1 MTRHATILLS
11 FAGLAIAATAVAHAQ
26 PPAVPAAPGKP
37 AQVPAPSGPREPAR
51 SGTPEIAIATVMGFD
66 VSTLATGELE
76 AARQVEI
83 RNPLEQPTT
92 ITEIVKEGTRVNQG
106 DVLVRL
112 NSEQIERAIAEEQ
125 LRVETARA
133 DVAVG
138 ENQVAIQI
146 SDNESQ
152 VRQARLD
159 VEVAKLEL
167 RQWLEGD
174 VKSRRQALELALDK
188 ATRELTRLKERFDR
202 AKTLAAEGF
211 LSTDELKRDEL
222 SYLEAEASLK
232 TAELNKRVYDEIQ
245 FGKDEKIK
253 QSAVEEAEAKL
264 IRVQRTGESQLSSR
278 QAELVNRREQMRL
291 REQNLAK
298 LREQLDGAVIKAP
311 TDGLVVYATS
321 LNRDRWGG
329 SSDSAL
335 DVGKQVTRNQSLI
348 VLPDTSEMVASVRVH
363 ESMAGRIKPGMPATI
378 RIDALGGRAVSGEVL
393 SVGVLAESGGWRD
406 PNLREYTVKVK
417 LIGGEFQQALKPS
430 MRAEAEILLDRVP
443 PTLAVPIQAVFS
455 EGLVRFVVMPAD
467 DSGQQFIRV
476 PVRTGRRSDRFIE
489 VTTGL
494 TEGQRVLLRRPTAS
508 EIGEATWK
516 PEQLAAVGL
525 KLDGEGRVVP
535 SAPQG
540 GPSGPGG
547 PGAGGPP
554 GSGRRGGGG
563 GGGGG
568 GSGGATPPA
577 GAPGAAAPAASRPAS
592 SPG

>member
-1 MTRHATILLS
+1 MTRPALTLIALAG
-11 FAGLAIAATAVAHAQ
+11 FAAVAAGVAMRQ
-26 PPAVPAAPGKP
+26 PPAAPSAAPTKPAPGAAPG
-37 AQVPAPSGPREPAR
+37 GTREPAR
-51 SGTPEIAIATVMGFD
+51 AGTPEIAVATVMGFD

-152 VRQARLD
+152 IRQARLD

-232 TAELNKRVYDEIQ
+232 TAELNKRVYDDIQ
-245 FGKDEKIK
+245 FSKDEKIK

-298 LREQLDGAVIKAP
+298 LREQLDGAIIKAP
-311 TDGLVVYATS
+311 TDGLVVYSTS

-443 PTLAVPIQAVFS
+443 PTLSVPIQAVFS
-455 EGLVRFVVMPAD
+455 EGLVRFVVMP
-467 DSGQQFIRV
+467 SESNRNQFTRV

-489 VTTGL
+489 IVTGM
-494 TEGQRVLLRRPTAS
+494 TEGQQVLLRRPTNA
-508 EIGEATWK
+508 EVAEAAWQ

-525 KLDGEGRVVP
+525 KVDGEGRIVP
-535 SAPQG
+535 TAPQG
-540 GPSGPGG
+540 GPGG
-547 PGAGGPP
+547 PGAPGG
-554 GSGRRGGGG
+554 GRRGGGG

-568 GSGGATPPA
+568 SSGGGAPS
-577 GAPGAAAPAASRPAS
+577 GAPGASAPAATRPAT